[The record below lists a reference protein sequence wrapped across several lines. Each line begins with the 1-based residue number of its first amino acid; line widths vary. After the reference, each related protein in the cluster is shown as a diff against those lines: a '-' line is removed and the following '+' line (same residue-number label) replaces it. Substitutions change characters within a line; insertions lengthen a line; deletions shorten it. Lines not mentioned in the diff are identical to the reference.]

1 MSRWERLSP
10 LAGVAAVV
18 LWIVGLALTKAPDTS
33 TDKTDAQILSVYQHN
48 ANRILVASW
57 LFMLGCVFFLWFAGT
72 LRARLAEAEGGR
84 HTFTGIAYGAAV
96 GAVVFAIGTM
106 AGPVA
111 VAINKND
118 VSAATAGAL
127 THIDDLFFVGAE
139 MTLIGLF
146 AAAAV
151 VAFRTGLF
159 PRWWAILMW
168 IVVVVLV
175 IGPIGWAAVIF
186 GVPVWTLGTTFMLM
200 RQRGDSPRVA
210 PAAA

>member
-1 MSRWERLSP
+1 MSRLERLSP

-33 TDKTDAQILSVYQHN
+33 SNKTDAQILGVYQHN

-72 LRARLAEAEGGR
+72 LRSRMMEAEGGR

-96 GAVVFAIGTM
+96 GAVVFGIATM
-106 AGPVA
+106 GGPVA

-127 THIDDLFFVGAE
+127 THITDMFFVGAE

-146 AAAAV
+146 TAAAV

-159 PRWWAILMW
+159 PKWWAILMW
-168 IVVVVLV
+168 IVAVVLV

-186 GVPVWTLGTTFMLM
+186 GVPIWTLGTTFMLM
-200 RQRGDSPRVA
+200 RRRRDSARVA

>member
-1 MSRWERLSP
+1 MSRLERLSP

-18 LWIVGLALTKAPDTS
+18 LWIVGLALTKAPDTG
-33 TDKTDAQILSVYQHN
+33 DKTDAQMLSVYQHH

-72 LRARLAEAEGGR
+72 LRARMAEAEGGR

-96 GAVVFAIGTM
+96 AAVVFAIANV

-111 VAINKND
+111 IAINKND

-127 THIDDLFFVGAE
+127 TTTIDLFFVGTEIA
-139 MTLIGLF
+139 LIGLF
-146 AAAAV
+146 AASAV

-159 PRWWAILMW
+159 PKWWAILMW
-168 IVVVVLV
+168 IVAVVLV

-186 GVPVWTLGTTFMLM
+186 AVPIWTLGTTFMLM
-200 RQRGDSPRVA
+200 RGTGDSARVA
-210 PAAA
+210 AAAA

>member
-18 LWIVGLALTKAPDTS
+18 LWIAGLALTKTPDTS
-33 TDKTDAQILSVYQHN
+33 GDKTDAQILGVYQHN

-57 LFMLGCVFFLWFAGT
+57 LFMLGCVFFLWFAGA
-72 LRARLAEAEGGR
+72 LRARMAEAEGGQ

-96 GAVVFAIGTM
+96 GAVVFGIGAM

-118 VSAATAGAL
+118 VSAATAGTL
-127 THIDDLFFVGAE
+127 THTNDLFFIGIE

-146 AAAAV
+146 TAAAV

-159 PRWWAILMW
+159 PKWWAILMW
-168 IVVVVLV
+168 IVAVVLV

-186 GVPVWTLGTTFMLM
+186 ALPIWTLGTTFMLM
-200 RQRGDSPRVA
+200 RRSGDSARVA
-210 PAAA
+210 AAAA

>member
-18 LWIVGLALTKAPDTS
+18 LWIVGLALQKAPDTS
-33 TDKTDAQILSVYQHN
+33 SDKTDAQMLAVYQHN

-57 LFMLGCVFFLWFAGT
+57 LFMLGCVCFLWFAGT
-72 LRARLAEAEGGR
+72 LRARMAEAEGGR
-84 HTFTGIAYGAAV
+84 HTFTGIAFGAAV
-96 GAVVFAIGTM
+96 GSVVLAIGTM

-118 VSAATAGAL
+118 VSPATAGAL
-127 THIDDLFFVGAE
+127 THIADLFFVGAE
-139 MTLIGLF
+139 LTLVAMF

-159 PRWWAILMW
+159 PKWWAILMW
-168 IVVVVLV
+168 IVAVVLV

-186 GVPVWTLGTTFMLM
+186 AVPIWTLGTTFILM
-200 RQRGDSPRVA
+200 RGTGDSARVA
-210 PAAA
+210 AAAA

>member
-1 MSRWERLSP
+1 MSRLERLSP

-18 LWIVGLALTKAPDTS
+18 LWIVGLALTKAPDTG
-33 TDKTDAQILSVYQHN
+33 DKTDAQMLSVYQHH

-72 LRARLAEAEGGR
+72 LRARMAEAEGGR

-96 GAVVFAIGTM
+96 AAVVFAIANV

-111 VAINKND
+111 IAINKND

-127 THIDDLFFVGAE
+127 TTTIDMFFVGTEIA
-139 MTLIGLF
+139 LIGLF

-159 PRWWAILMW
+159 PKWWAILMW
-168 IVVVVLV
+168 IVAVVLV

-186 GVPVWTLGTTFMLM
+186 AVPIWTLGTTFMLM
-200 RQRGDSPRVA
+200 RRTGDSAQVA